1 MFLFLDIRVK
11 GIKENILLPYTGFDL
26 INAKIKEIAWMLVN
40 KKGKTVE
47 RKHFTA
53 YKDGF
58 VKKGDYD
65 FYKEFP
71 NDKTLDAPYEFAFI
85 LNVLMADALNSC
97 EVIVMNN
104 ILLKNK
110 LIIEALGHNNYSLYQ
125 SKSRM
130 DIGEELL
137 KTFSKSGKKDNI
149 LLTETWDF
157 FFSKNIPKNINL
169 LSSLK
174 TVSKYFVKLVWHNY
188 INIKP
193 KVKYHSQPI
202 YLNQLISPNVKSI
215 HTTKYL
221 LADNGV
227 KKLWFRK
234 ETSNTYTDFG
244 NIVSFKHFNEKTSLT
259 AWKEYRYE
267 FGKLKQITISNSKV
281 GQQLRYQYNYDSNG
295 LLKTI
300 DRYDKNGDS
309 LGHINFH
316 YNSINELISEF
327 ICKPDDSFIDTKY
340 RQNGLGAICKEK
352 CNYFF
357 EKSYSKEYARINE
370 YGKPNSSL
378 RYKAIEGK
386 PDGILIEKKFQY
398 KKNLLVECITNKSAY
413 DYGLNSTSKSELN
426 YELNNRGDWI
436 LKKHKIDG
444 KLTQTTIREI
454 EYFN

>member
-26 INAKIKEIAWMLVN
+26 INAKIKEIAWLLVN
-40 KKGKTVE
+40 KKGKTIE
-47 RKHFTA
+47 RKHLTA

-58 VKKGDYD
+58 VKMGDYD
-65 FYKEFP
+65 YYKEFP
-71 NDKTLDAPYEFAFI
+71 NDKSLDSPCEFTFI
-85 LNVLMADALNSC
+85 LNVLMADALNTC

-104 ILLKNK
+104 ILLKNT
-110 LIIEALGHNNYSLYQ
+110 LIIEALGRNNDSLYH

-130 DIGEELL
+130 DFGEELL
-137 KTFSKSGKKDNI
+137 KIFSKSGKKDNI
-149 LLTETWDF
+149 LLTEAWDF

-174 TVSKYFVKLVWHNY
+174 TLSNCFVKLVKHNY

-215 HTTKYL
+215 HTTRYL

-244 NIVSFKHFNEKTSLT
+244 NIVTFKHFNEKTSLT

-267 FGKLKQITISNSKV
+267 YGLLKQITISNSKD
-281 GQQLRYQYNYDSNG
+281 GQLFLYQYNYDSNG
-295 LLKTI
+295 FLKTI

-316 YNSINELISEF
+316 YNSNNELIGEF

-340 RQNGLGAICKEK
+340 RQNGLGVICKEK

-357 EKSYSKEYARINE
+357 EKSYSKEYIRINE
-370 YGKPNSSL
+370 YGKPISSV

-386 PDGILIEKKFQY
+386 PDGILIEKKFKY
-398 KKNLLVECITNKSAY
+398 KRNLLVECITNKSAY
-413 DYGLNSTSKSELN
+413 DFGLNSTSKSELN

>member
-1 MFLFLDIRVK
+1 MFLFVDIRVK
-11 GIKENILLPYTGFDL
+11 GIKENILLPYTGFYL
-26 INAKIKEIAWMLVN
+26 INAKIKEIAWLLVN
-40 KKGKTVE
+40 KKGKTIE

-58 VKKGDYD
+58 VRKGDYD
-65 FYKEFP
+65 FYKDFP
-71 NDKTLDAPYEFAFI
+71 NDKTLETPCEFTFI

-104 ILLKNK
+104 ILIKNK
-110 LIIEALGHNNYSLYQ
+110 LTIEALGHNNDSLYH

-130 DIGEELL
+130 DFGEELL
-137 KTFSKSGKKDNI
+137 KIFSTSGKKDNI

-169 LSSLK
+169 LSCLK
-174 TVSKYFVKLVWHNY
+174 TVSKYFIKLVWHNY
-188 INIKP
+188 IKIKP

-244 NIVSFKHFNEKTSLT
+244 NIVTFKHFNEKTSLT

-267 FGKLKQITISNSKV
+267 YGLLKQITISNSKD
-281 GQQLRYQYNYDSNG
+281 GQLFLYQYNYDSNG
-295 LLKTI
+295 FLKTI

-316 YNSINELISEF
+316 YNSNNELISEF

-357 EKSYSKEYARINE
+357 EKIYSKEYARINE
-370 YGKPNSSL
+370 YGKPISSL

-386 PDGILIEKKFQY
+386 PNGILIEKKFKY
-398 KKNLLVECITNKSAY
+398 KRNLLVECITNKSAY

>member
-26 INAKIKEIAWMLVN
+26 INAKIEEIAWLLVN
-40 KKGKTVE
+40 KKGKTIE

-58 VKKGDYD
+58 VRKGDYD

-71 NDKTLDAPYEFAFI
+71 NDKILEAPCEFTFI

-104 ILLKNK
+104 ILLKNT
-110 LIIEALGHNNYSLYQ
+110 LIIEALGRNNDSLYH

-130 DIGEELL
+130 DFGEELL
-137 KTFSKSGKKDNI
+137 KIFSKSGKKDNI

-169 LSSLK
+169 LSNLK
-174 TVSKYFVKLVWHNY
+174 TVSNCFVKLVKHNY

-244 NIVSFKHFNEKTSLT
+244 NIVTFKHFNEKNLLT

-267 FGKLKQITISNSKV
+267 FGLLKQITISNSKV
-281 GQQLRYQYNYDSNG
+281 GQQLRYQYNYNSNG

-316 YNSINELISEF
+316 YNSNNELISEF
-327 ICKPDDSFIDTKY
+327 ICKPDDSFVDTKY
-340 RQNGLGAICKEK
+340 RHNGLGVICKEK
-352 CNYFF
+352 CNFFF
-357 EKSYSKEYARINE
+357 EKSYSKEYIRINE
-370 YGKPNSSL
+370 YGKPNSSVQ
-378 RYKAIEGK
+378 YKAIEGK
-386 PDGILIEKKFQY
+386 PNGIIVEKKFQY

-413 DYGLNSTSKSELN
+413 DFGLNSTSKSEFN
-426 YELNNRGDWI
+426 YELNERGDWI